1 MPVLKNINV
10 QIFKFEP
17 NKDGTVPKVI
27 FQSVAMNTLDFP
39 HKYVQAIMLAV
50 TDHVCDDDD
59 HSLLNNLH
67 CHGKCAFKFG
77 SEWEYYIEAS
87 VTYPE

>member
-17 NKDGTVPKVI
+17 NTDGTASEVI

-67 CHGKCAFKFG
+67 CHGKCEFKFG
-77 SEWEYYIEAS
+77 PDWEFTVLAS